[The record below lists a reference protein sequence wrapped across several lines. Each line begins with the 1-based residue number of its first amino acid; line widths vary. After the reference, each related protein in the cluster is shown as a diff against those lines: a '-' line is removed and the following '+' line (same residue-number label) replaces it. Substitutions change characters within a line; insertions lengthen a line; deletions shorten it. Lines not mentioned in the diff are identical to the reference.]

1 MSILNFLRAVLL
13 ALLATA
19 GAAHA
24 AAPDTYPVKPIRM
37 VVPYAPGGVAD
48 IIARLLTER
57 LSQGLGQPIVVLNK
71 EGAGTIIGTDYAAK
85 SPADGY
91 TMLLTST
98 AIVMNTAQGRKLPYD
113 LQRDLMPLAIYYV
126 QPNVLVVHPSVK
138 ATSVKDLIAY
148 AKANPEKLRYGS
160 SGVGA
165 VIHLYSELFASS
177 AGIKLTHVP
186 YKGVAPAMVD
196 LLGGQIDM
204 MFSGIAN
211 AAPHVTAGK
220 LRPLGITTKARSSL
234 MPNVTPLAEQGLPGF
249 DVKTWYGV
257 FLPVNTPKPI
267 VDKLY
272 GEISKIAATRDF
284 REKLAGHGGEGA
296 AIGPKEFSDQVNREL
311 RIWQKT
317 IRDANIRI
325 E

>member
-1 MSILNFLRAVLL
+1 
-13 ALLATA
+13 
-19 GAAHA
+19 
-24 AAPDTYPVKPIRM
+24 
-37 VVPYAPGGVAD
+37 
-48 IIARLLTER
+48 
-57 LSQGLGQPIVVLNK
+57 
-71 EGAGTIIGTDYAAK
+71 
-85 SPADGY
+85 
-91 TMLLTST
+91 MLLTST
-98 AIVMNTAQGRKLPYD
+98 AIVMNSAQGRKLPYD

-138 ATSVKDLIAY
+138 ATSVKELIAY

-177 AGIKLTHVP
+177 AGVKLTHVP

-211 AAPHVTAGK
+211 AAPHVASGK
-220 LRPLGITTKARSSL
+220 LRPLGITTKTRSPL
-234 MPNVTPLAEQGLPGF
+234 MPNVMPLSEQGLPGF

-257 FLPVNTPKPI
+257 FLPAHTPKTI
-267 VDKLY
+267 VDRLY
-272 GEISKIAATRDF
+272 GEISKIAEARDF
-284 REKLAGHGGEGA
+284 REKLAAHGGEGA